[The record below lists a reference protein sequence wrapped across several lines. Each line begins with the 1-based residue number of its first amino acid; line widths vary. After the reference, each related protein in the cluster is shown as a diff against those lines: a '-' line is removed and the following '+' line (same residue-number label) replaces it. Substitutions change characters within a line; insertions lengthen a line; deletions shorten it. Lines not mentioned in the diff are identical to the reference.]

1 MSEGKLYFD
10 DRIAKYI
17 SGFVDSLNDIIKGK
31 NILRI
36 FDLLY
41 YSGGF
46 SVDS

>member
-10 DRIAKYI
+10 DWIVKYI
-17 SGFVDSLNDIIKGK
+17 LGFVDSLNDIIKGK
-31 NILRI
+31 NILWI

-46 SVDS
+46 LVDL